1 MTAQDVIDETGAL
14 VNVLKQMDRLLQVVL
29 NPSVEGVDI
38 SGSDFTTRYNALKT
52 ETDTAWTDFKN
63 ARDSFTP

>member
-1 MTAQDVIDETGAL
+1 MTAQDVIDEVTNL
-14 VNVLKQMDRLLQVVL
+14 VNVLKQMDRLMQVVL

-52 ETDTAWTDFKN
+52 ESDTAWADFKN
-63 ARDSFTP
+63 ARDSYTP

>member
-1 MTAQDVIDETGAL
+1 MTAQDVIDETTAM

-52 ETDTAWTDFKN
+52 DTDNAWTAFKN
-63 ARDSFTP
+63 ARDIYTP

>member
-1 MTAQDVIDETGAL
+1 MTAQDVLDETTAL
-14 VNVLKQMDRLLQVVL
+14 VNVLKQVDRLLQVVL

-52 ETDTAWTDFKN
+52 ESDTAWTDFKN
-63 ARDSFTP
+63 ARDSYTP